1 MPHIE
6 ELRRQ
11 RAGINEQVQALAT
24 IDASGSTLTAE
35 QLTEFANLQ
44 QQFTDISAKIER
56 LEAAE
61 RAAALVAK
69 PVKATQQAPGIIV
82 KQEPK
87 QYTGAGMTRLVMSVA
102 AGAGNLQDAA
112 KFASEELNDQS
123 VSMAIST
130 AAASGGV
137 LIPQNLHSEVI
148 ELLSDRTIVRKL
160 GARPVPLPNG
170 NMTLPRVA
178 GGATASY
185 TGENKDAKTSETR
198 FDDVKLT
205 AKTLIA
211 MVPISNALIGR
222 AGFNVEQL
230 VLQDILTAISVRE
243 DKAFMR
249 DDGTGDTPIGMKARA
264 TQWNRLLPWEADA
277 AINLNTV
284 DEYLDKIILMAMDGN
299 SNMISSGWGMSNRT
313 YMKLFGLRDGNGNKV
328 YPEMAQGLL
337 KGYPV
342 QRTSAIPANL
352 GTGGKETEIYFADF
366 NDVVI
371 AEDGNMKVDFSK
383 EASYIDADGTLVS
396 AFSRNQ
402 SLTDAWIFRA
412 GGTISTGKGDV
423 LTTGSDVRLKDAF
436 MEPQE
441 GACRRIN
448 SLGVCEFNMKGETRR
463 RRGFI
468 AQQAEKVDD
477 LYTFLGIEQEIDG
490 EKFRVMNVDYT
501 AIIADLVTVVQDLIR
516 RVDALES

>member
-1 MPHIE
+1 MPQIE

-24 IDASGSTLTAE
+24 IEANGGTLTAE
-35 QLTEFANLQ
+35 QLTEFAGLQ
-44 QQFTDISAKIER
+44 QQFSDISAKMER

-61 RAAALVAK
+61 RAAAVVAK
-69 PVKATQQAPGIIV
+69 PVKATQQAPGIVV

-87 QYTGAGMTRLVMSVA
+87 QYTGAGITRLVMAVA

-112 KFASEELNDQS
+112 TFAAEELNDPS

-130 AAASGGV
+130 AASSGGV

-148 ELLSDRTIVRKL
+148 ELLRDRTIIRKL
-160 GARPVPLPNG
+160 GARSIPLPNG
-170 NMTLPRVA
+170 NMALPRLA

-185 TGENKDAKTSETR
+185 TGENKDAKVSEAR

-205 AKTLIA
+205 AKTMIA
-211 MVPISNALIGR
+211 MVPISNQLIGR

-249 DDGTGDTPIGMKARA
+249 DDGTGDTPTGMKARA
-264 TQWNRLLPWEADA
+264 TEWNRLLPWEATE
-277 AINLNTV
+277 INLNTI

-299 SNMISSGWGMSNRT
+299 SNMISCGWGMSNRT
-313 YMKLFGLRDGNGNKV
+313 YMKLYGLRDVNGNKV
-328 YPEMAQGLL
+328 YPEMSQGPQSML
-337 KGYPV
+337 KGYPI

-352 GTGGKETEIYFADF
+352 GTGGKESEIYFADF

-371 AEDGNMKVDFSK
+371 GEDGNMKVDFSK
-383 EASYIDADGTLVS
+383 EASYIDADGNLVS

-402 SLTDAWIFRA
+402 SLIRVITEHDIGFRHPE
-412 GGTISTGKGDV
+412 GLVLGTKV
-423 LTTGSDVRLKDAF
+423 LF
-436 MEPQE
+436 
-441 GACRRIN
+441 
-448 SLGVCEFNMKGETRR
+448 
-463 RRGFI
+463 
-468 AQQAEKVDD
+468 
-477 LYTFLGIEQEIDG
+477 
-490 EKFRVMNVDYT
+490 
-501 AIIADLVTVVQDLIR
+501 
-516 RVDALES
+516 

>member
-1 MPHIE
+1 MPQIE

-24 IDASGSTLTAE
+24 IEASGGTLTAE
-35 QLTEFANLQ
+35 QLNEFASLQ
-44 QQFTDISAKIER
+44 QQFTDISAKMER

-69 PVKATQQAPGIIV
+69 PVKATQQAPGIVV

-87 QYTGAGMTRLVMSVA
+87 QYTGAGMTRLVMAVA

-112 KFASEELNDQS
+112 KFAAEELNDPS

-130 AAASGGV
+130 AASSGGV

-148 ELLSDRTIVRKL
+148 ELLRDRTIIRKL
-160 GARPVPLPNG
+160 GARSIPLPNG
-170 NMTLPRVA
+170 NIALPRLA

-185 TGENKDAKTSETR
+185 TGENKDAKVSEAR

-205 AKTLIA
+205 AKTMIA
-211 MVPISNALIGR
+211 MVPISNQLIGR

-249 DDGTGDTPIGMKARA
+249 DDGTGDTPTGMKARA
-264 TQWNRLLPWEADA
+264 TEWNRLLPWEAA
-277 AINLNTV
+277 EINLNTI

-299 SNMISSGWGMSNRT
+299 SNMISCGWGMSNRT
-313 YMKLFGLRDGNGNKV
+313 YMKLYGLRDGNGNKV
-328 YPEMAQGLL
+328 YPEMSQGPQSML
-337 KGYPV
+337 KGYPI

-352 GTGGKETEIYFADF
+352 GTGGKESEIYFADF

-371 AEDGNMKVDFSK
+371 GEDGNMKVDFSK
-383 EASYIDADGTLVS
+383 EASYIDADGNLVS

-402 SLTDAWIFRA
+402 SLIRVITEHDIGFRHPE
-412 GGTISTGKGDV
+412 GLVLGTKV
-423 LTTGSDVRLKDAF
+423 LF
-436 MEPQE
+436 
-441 GACRRIN
+441 
-448 SLGVCEFNMKGETRR
+448 
-463 RRGFI
+463 
-468 AQQAEKVDD
+468 
-477 LYTFLGIEQEIDG
+477 
-490 EKFRVMNVDYT
+490 
-501 AIIADLVTVVQDLIR
+501 
-516 RVDALES
+516 

>member
-112 KFASEELNDQS
+112 KFAAEELNDQS

-130 AAASGGV
+130 AAGSGGA
-137 LIPQNLHSEVI
+137 LIPENMQNEVI

-160 GARPVPLPNG
+160 GARSVPLPNG
-170 NMTLPRVA
+170 NLTLPRSA

-185 TGENKDAKTSETR
+185 TGEGKDAKTSESK
-198 FDDVKLT
+198 FDDVKLS
-205 AKTLIA
+205 AKTMIA
-211 MVPISNALIGR
+211 LVPMSNQLIGR

-230 VLQDILTAISVRE
+230 VLQDILTAIAVRE

-249 DDGTGDTPIGMKARA
+249 DDGTGDTPIGMKSRA
-264 TQWNRLLPWEADA
+264 TQWNRLLPWEAGST
-277 AINLNTV
+277 INLNTV

-299 SNMISSGWGMSNRT
+299 SLMIRCGWGMSNRT

-328 YPEMAQGLL
+328 YPEMAQGML
-337 KGYPV
+337 KGYPI
-342 QRTSAIPANL
+342 QYTSAIPVNL
-352 GTGGKETEIYFADF
+352 GESGKETEIYFADF

-371 AEDGNMKVDFSK
+371 GEDGSMKVDFSR
-383 EASYIDADGTLVS
+383 EATYLDAEGNPVS

-402 SLTDAWIFRA
+402 SLIRVVLEHDIGFRHPE
-412 GGTISTGKGDV
+412 GLVLGTGV
-423 LTTGSDVRLKDAF
+423 LF
-436 MEPQE
+436 
-441 GACRRIN
+441 
-448 SLGVCEFNMKGETRR
+448 
-463 RRGFI
+463 
-468 AQQAEKVDD
+468 
-477 LYTFLGIEQEIDG
+477 
-490 EKFRVMNVDYT
+490 
-501 AIIADLVTVVQDLIR
+501 
-516 RVDALES
+516 

>member
-1 MPHIE
+1 MPQIE

-249 DDGTGDTPIGMKARA
+249 DDGIDNTSKGKVLTQAIELSMSTPYIDFHYNGSSADYTARLIHDR
-264 TQWNRLLPWEADA
+264 QNRLNAQVQSFWVTDGRITASSTMPANP
-277 AINLNTV
+277 AIGTQLTSSPV
-284 DEYLDKIILMAMDGN
+284 RSLMAGRGAYGDVDGAYVQ
-299 SNMISSGWGMSNRT
+299 M
-313 YMKLFGLRDGNGNKV
+313 YMEEQV
-328 YPEMAQGLL
+328 
-337 KGYPV
+337 
-342 QRTSAIPANL
+342 
-352 GTGGKETEIYFADF
+352 GTEHRLVLY
-366 NDVVI
+366 
-371 AEDGNMKVDFSK
+371 
-383 EASYIDADGTLVS
+383 ADG
-396 AFSRNQ
+396 FGR
-402 SLTDAWIFRA
+402 TDAWIFRA

-423 LTTGSDVRLKDAF
+423 LTTGSDLRLKEDF
-436 MEPQE
+436 TESQE
-441 GACRRIN
+441 GASRRIN
-448 SLGVCEFNMKGETRR
+448 ALGVCEFNMKGETRR

-477 LYTFLGIEQEIDG
+477 LYTFPGIEQEIDG

-516 RVDALES
+516 RLDALES